1 MGTDLHGFGRGS
13 AMSLEANPVAY
24 SPLARP
30 IVNAGPTLAR
40 VAFNSAV
47 SVRPARAG
55 SEIAAGGAGGN
66 GEATLAVVIAHR
78 AGRAIQRLFAAG
90 GYDSRAPFAPEN
102 SKTSATSRRRDAW
115 PALLRSVSCEDRHPD
130 RGGFSRRS
138 PRVSNKRRNISGCRR
153 ARGARGHAVAA
164 CPWLLGGG

>member
-30 IVNAGPTLAR
+30 IVSAGPTLAR

-47 SVRPARAG
+47 PVRPARAG

-66 GEATLAVVIAHR
+66 GEATLAVVTDSTTR
-78 AGRAIQRLFAAG
+78 GSSDSKAICRW
-90 GYDSRAPFAPEN
+90 R
-102 SKTSATSRRRDAW
+102 
-115 PALLRSVSCEDRHPD
+115 
-130 RGGFSRRS
+130 
-138 PRVSNKRRNISGCRR
+138 PR
-153 ARGARGHAVAA
+153 
-164 CPWLLGGG
+164 